1 MGSEHCETQ
10 SMRAFT
16 AAAVIVATVV
26 ATVPVAAHAE
36 AQDPWLRN
44 LIADAD
50 PPTTQEVTHDVERW
64 RGLVQAH
71 FGPTTTDAALRVMA
85 CESGGNPDA
94 YNSSSGASGLFQHL
108 QRYWDARSDAAG
120 WGDVSP
126 FDPPANVAVAA
137 WLSNRGADWSHWVC
151 KP

>member
-1 MGSEHCETQ
+1 MKTIV
-10 SMRAFT
+10 A
-16 AAAVIVATVV
+16 AAAVVV
-26 ATVPVAAHAE
+26 GVSLPVAAHPE

-44 LIADAD
+44 LLADMD
-50 PPTTQEVTHDVERW
+50 RPTVQTVGHDVERW

-71 FGPTTTDAALRVMA
+71 FGAANTDAALSVMA

-94 YNSSSGASGLFQHL
+94 YNTGSGASGLFQHL
-108 QRYWDARSDAAG
+108 QRYWDERSDAAG

-137 WLSNRGADWSHWVC
+137 WLSNRGSDWSHWVC